1 MMSFIRKI
9 FITGNTFQ
17 HIMTINGKPLRPQ
30 VERIK
35 KITNPVELKRQVR
48 AYILGIFIQNLDA
61 LSVK

>member
-1 MMSFIRKI
+1 
-9 FITGNTFQ
+9 
-17 HIMTINGKPLRPQ
+17 MTINGKPLRPQ